1 MIVNYLHIDGSR
13 CLLGPLKTHAP
24 LVIDSDRVLAFP
36 ISFENFKTVAG
47 QRCQIL
53 QGNGSFQAIKLQ
65 TCGPFDSREC
75 LDSLSD
81 REVFGSLIPVADDH
95 QLIITG
101 TYALRQA

>member
-13 CLLGPLKTHAP
+13 RLLGPLKTHAP
-24 LVIDSDRVLAFP
+24 LVIDTVRVLAFP

-53 QGNGSFQAIKLQ
+53 QGNGSFKAVKLQ
-65 TCGPFDSREC
+65 KCGPFDSREC